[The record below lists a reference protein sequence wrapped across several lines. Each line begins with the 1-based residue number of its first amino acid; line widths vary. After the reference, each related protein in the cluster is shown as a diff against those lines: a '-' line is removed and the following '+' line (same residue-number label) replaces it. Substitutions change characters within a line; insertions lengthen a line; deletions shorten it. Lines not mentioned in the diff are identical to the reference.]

1 MKKYKTTSSKKHTQ
15 FADRVTDDSVTMMDQ
30 ESILDE
36 SVDQEP
42 LIPLSQ
48 SEQDFNQEPIQVE
61 ASDPINISES
71 IIDNPIEP
79 ELEPVLLKPKHRI
92 WPLIHSKKSPETV
105 NFSAKVDE
113 IIVPEQKE
121 EIMKNETFE
130 STASVKNPSA
140 VISEMMT
147 ISGNVEMATPLL
159 LAGKVIGNIDCK
171 DNIEVRQSGSVQGN
185 IKVHSIKLTGG
196 EINGNIVCEGTLET
210 DEETVITGDISAE
223 IVILCG
229 KVTGQVKANES
240 VSLSSTAVI
249 KGDLYSASIS
259 VEKGAVLDGKYSVAI

>member
-15 FADRVTDDSVTMMDQ
+15 FTDRVTDDSVTMMEQ

-42 LIPLSQ
+42 LILLSQ
-48 SEQDFNQEPIQVE
+48 PEQDFKQEPIQVE
-61 ASDPINISES
+61 ESDPINSEL

-92 WPLIHSKKSPETV
+92 WPIIHSKKSPETV

-121 EIMKNETFE
+121 EIMKNETFV
-130 STASVKNPSA
+130 STASDKNPSA

-210 DEETVITGDISAE
+210 DEETVITGDVSAE

-240 VSLSSTAVI
+240 VSLSSTAVV

-259 VEKGAVLDGKYSVAI
+259 VEKGAVLDGKYSVAV